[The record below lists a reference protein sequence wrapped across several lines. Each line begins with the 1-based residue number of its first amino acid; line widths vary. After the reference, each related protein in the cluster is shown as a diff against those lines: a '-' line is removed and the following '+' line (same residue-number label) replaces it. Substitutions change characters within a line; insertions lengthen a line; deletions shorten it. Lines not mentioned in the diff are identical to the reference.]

1 MKGFKKFWL
10 VLYLLITGL
19 FFLAVVIFGAAQIM
33 EIIQIPLVKP
43 LDYYF
48 TLPSLYVAG
57 AILLV
62 FSIYGLSLIGT
73 LRRRRGI
80 PVVRKITAE
89 GDINITVDAIKNIA
103 ETVVREFPSF
113 SLDSTGVMVK
123 DNNVDIAI
131 RVFVNDI
138 NHMTDAAINMQ
149 TRAKEVIESHTGI
162 LVNSVRVLIND
173 VKGTKPI
180 ASSSAIVPKEP
191 AMPAEPPKNEET
203 NIELEN

>member
-80 PVVRKITAE
+80 RLFVKSPRKAT
-89 GDINITVDAIKNIA
+89 
-103 ETVVREFPSF
+103 S
-113 SLDSTGVMVK
+113 
-123 DNNVDIAI
+123 
-131 RVFVNDI
+131 
-138 NHMTDAAINMQ
+138 
-149 TRAKEVIESHTGI
+149 I
-162 LVNSVRVLIND
+162 LR
-173 VKGTKPI
+173 
-180 ASSSAIVPKEP
+180 
-191 AMPAEPPKNEET
+191 
-203 NIELEN
+203 